1 MQPTLADS
9 KILAEFFKTSNISN
23 GDDKI
28 MDASDVLEEK
38 PITFPGNSE
47 HLLAL
52 EVLKIFSLFSTIGE
66 AVQADCLKDKE
77 NIDKHFTK
85 NKKQT
90 TIKDFLKLCY

>member
-1 MQPTLADS
+1 M
-9 KILAEFFKTSNISN
+9 
-23 GDDKI
+23 
-28 MDASDVLEEK
+28 
-38 PITFPGNSE
+38 TFPGNSE
-47 HLLAL
+47 HLLPL
-52 EVLKIFSLFSTIGE
+52 EVLKNFSLFSTIGE